1 MTSIGNCFK
10 QTNSLSSARQGY
22 HHRHR
27 RAANELSDLTRET
40 FYELQ
45 RSRWW
50 YKRRFRTLLDCTS
63 ETILDYD
70 VSVLNKNKRK
80 IRDNK
85 YYARLGE
92 AKEGAGKGHKH
103 QSLFL
108 NLR

>member
-1 MTSIGNCFK
+1 M
-10 QTNSLSSARQGY
+10 
-22 HHRHR
+22 
-27 RAANELSDLTRET
+27 
-40 FYELQ
+40 
-45 RSRWW
+45 
-50 YKRRFRTLLDCTS
+50 LD
-63 ETILDYD
+63 DD

-85 YYARLGE
+85 YYAMLGE

>member
-63 ETILDYD
+63 ETVLDYD
-70 VSVLNKNKRK
+70 VSVLIGQGNLKGKWGDGCNTS
-80 IRDNK
+80 
-85 YYARLGE
+85 
-92 AKEGAGKGHKH
+92 GKGASTKK
-103 QSLFL
+103 LFL